1 MGRVKN
7 LITDLDLV
15 DEMVEQAAAALQEEI
30 DKEIVFAAL
39 KEYPNW
45 HLVTLVSL
53 DSRENSVDI
62 SVWLEEHC
70 TGQFHWHG
78 REFLFERRQDAVLF
92 ALKWL

>member
-39 KEYPNW
+39 KEGSW
-45 HLVTLVSL
+45 HLVVL
-53 DSRENSVDI
+53 DRFLSREHSVDVI
-62 SVWLEEHC
+62 MWIEENC
-70 TGQFHWHG
+70 TGQYHTHG
-78 REFLFERRQDAVLF
+78 REFLFENRQDAVLF
-92 ALKWL
+92 SLKWL

>member
-15 DEMVEQAAAALQEEI
+15 DDFVEQASIELQQEI
-30 DKEIVFAAL
+30 DRGVMFAAL

-62 SVWLEEHC
+62 SEWLEEHC

-78 REFLFERRQDAVLF
+78 REFLFENRQDAVLF
-92 ALKWL
+92 SLKWL